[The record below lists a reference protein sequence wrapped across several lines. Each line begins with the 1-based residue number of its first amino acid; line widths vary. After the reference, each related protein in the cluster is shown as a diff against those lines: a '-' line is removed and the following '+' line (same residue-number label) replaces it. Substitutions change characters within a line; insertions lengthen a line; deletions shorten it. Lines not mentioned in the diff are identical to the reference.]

1 MTDKSPRSVVP
12 GGGGVFREISTRVKL
27 ILRLMGDR
35 RVPVLLK
42 FIPVASAIYLLFPD
56 LAPGPLDDAAIIG
69 LGGYLFVELCPA
81 HVVKEHM
88 DALTSVVDAQ
98 WREVPPEPEKKET
111 DRIDPGG

>member
-1 MTDKSPRSVVP
+1 MTDKPPRSVVP
-12 GGGGVFREISTRVKL
+12 SGGVFRELSTRLKL
-27 ILRLMGDR
+27 ILRLMGDG
-35 RVPVLLK
+35 RVPIFLK
-42 FIPVASAIYLLFPD
+42 LIPVASAVYLLFPD

-111 DRIDPGG
+111 DLIDPGG